1 MIKETIKK
9 IEQTL
14 QNGRSLNEKQTL
26 ELKIL
31 LKRLEGQVQE
41 LADKKEKPSGPFEE
55 SFNEVKKSI
64 DEFESSHPDLVTM
77 VNNISNILANMG
89 I

>member
-14 QNGRSLNEKQTL
+14 KSGSTLNEKQTL

-41 LADKKEKPSGPFEE
+41 LADNKEKPSSLFED
-55 SFNEVKKSI
+55 SFNEMKKNI
-64 DEFESSHPDLVTM
+64 DEFEGSHPDLVTM
-77 VNNISNILANMG
+77 VNNISNILSNMG